1 MARLADT
8 RHGGYDPAGTT
19 PARLHRSMQKF
30 VITGGAPLNGEVR
43 IAGAKNAVLKMMAAA
58 VLTDEPVT
66 LRNVPRISDVV
77 ILRELMTDIGF
88 DVRRANGDALEI
100 QALEASWPFVPLE
113 AALKMRAS
121 FILLGPML
129 ARFGRVILPNPGG
142 DRIGRRPV
150 DYHVAAMERM
160 GATIAYRNG
169 YYFASAPPDGLHGAH
184 VEFPRVTVMGT
195 ENVILAAVRSRGT
208 TVIDNAALEPEV
220 DDLIAMLGQMGARV
234 ARTGERRIEVE
245 GVDRLGG
252 ADHRVLGDRLEAET
266 FAIAAAITR
275 GDVTLRGVDPLHL
288 GSFLQVCER
297 MGVPYETDADAAALH
312 VRCRDSAPLRA
323 VDIETQPYPGFAT
336 DYQAP
341 LSVLL
346 TQADGVSTIHET
358 IFEDRLDHTRE
369 LVKMGADIE
378 IVDEQRARITGPT
391 PLHGAEVGIADLR
404 AGATLIL
411 AALAASGT
419 SVVSGI
425 EHVDR
430 GYEQIEAK
438 LVALGARI
446 NRIEA

>member
-1 MARLADT
+1 
-8 RHGGYDPAGTT
+8 
-19 PARLHRSMQKF
+19 MQKF
-30 VITGGAPLNGEVR
+30 VISGGLPLSGEVR

-58 VLTDEPVT
+58 ALTPEPVT
-66 LRNVPRISDVV
+66 LRNAPSISDVA
-77 ILRELMTDIGF
+77 ILREVMTDIGF
-88 DVRRANGDALEI
+88 AVRRLNGDAIEI
-100 QALEASWPFVPLE
+100 QAGDARWPFVPVE
-113 AALKMRAS
+113 AARKMRAS

-150 DYHVAAMERM
+150 NFHIAAMERL
-160 GATIAYRNG
+160 GATVDYHNG
-169 YYFASAPPDGLHGAH
+169 YYYASAPADGLRGGH
-184 VEFPRVTVMGT
+184 VEFPMVSVMGT
-195 ENVILAAVRSRGT
+195 ENAMLAATLARGT

-220 DDLIAMLGQMGARV
+220 DDLIALLCAMGARI
-234 ARTGERRIEVE
+234 ARTAERRIEVE
-245 GVDRLGG
+245 GVDALHG

-275 GDVTLRGVDPLHL
+275 GTVLLRGINPDHLGAFLEVADRIGLAYEADPAAGTLRILPATGPLH
-288 GSFLQVCER
+288 
-297 MGVPYETDADAAALH
+297 
-312 VRCRDSAPLRA
+312 A
-323 VDIETQPYPGFAT
+323 VDVRTDPYPGFAT
-336 DYQAP
+336 DFQAP

-346 TQADGVSTIHET
+346 TQAEGMSTIHET
-358 IFEDRLDHTRE
+358 IFEDRMDHARE

-378 IVDEQRARITGPT
+378 LLDERRARITGPT

-404 AGATLIL
+404 AGATLVL
-411 AALAASGT
+411 AALIASGT
-419 SVVSGI
+419 SVISGI

>member
-1 MARLADT
+1 
-8 RHGGYDPAGTT
+8 
-19 PARLHRSMQKF
+19 MQKF
-30 VITGGAPLNGEVR
+30 VITGGRPLTGEVR

-58 VLTDEPVT
+58 ALTDEPVT
-66 LRNVPRISDVV
+66 LRNVPRISDVA
-77 ILRELMTDIGF
+77 ILRDLMTDIGF
-88 DVRRANGDALEI
+88 DVRRSNGDALELR
-100 QALEASWPFVPLE
+100 AAEAQWSFVPLE

-150 DYHVAAMERM
+150 NFHVAAMEQM
-160 GATIAYRNG
+160 GATIVYRNG
-169 YYFASAPPDGLHGAH
+169 YYFAAAPPGGLRGAH
-184 VEFPRVTVMGT
+184 VEFPMVTVMGT
-195 ENVILAAVRSRGT
+195 ENVILAATLARGT

-220 DDLIAMLGQMGARV
+220 DDLIAMLVTMGARIG
-234 ARTGERRIEVE
+234 RSDERRIEIE

-275 GDVTLRGVDPLHL
+275 GEVALNGINPEHL
-288 GSFLQVCER
+288 GAFLEVCDR
-297 MGVPYETDADAAALH
+297 IGVPYETDAATACLRI
-312 VRCRDSAPLRA
+312 RCCDGPELRA
-323 VDIETQPYPGFAT
+323 IDVRTDTYPGFAT
-336 DYQAP
+336 DFQAP

-346 TQADGVSTIHET
+346 TQASGVSTVHET
-358 IFEDRLDHTRE
+358 IFEDRLDHLRE
-369 LVKMGADIE
+369 LQRMGAAVE
-378 IVDEQRARITGPT
+378 LLDERRARITGPT

-419 SVVSGI
+419 SVISGI

-438 LVALGARI
+438 LVALGAQI